1 MMGNITERNKQTL
14 CINIMCSLIKDQIS
28 TYEASWSKISNL
40 NPIKLLDPPINLQ
53 EKIKDR
59 NTLNYTMR
67 MKSQKKIIIIQ
78 RFQLLQEI
86 NYKRKKER
94 VMAGEI
100 YKLKKA

>member
-1 MMGNITERNKQTL
+1 MVGNITKRKKQTL

-59 NTLNYTMR
+59 NTLIYTMR
-67 MKSQKKIIIIQ
+67 MKSQKKKNNNTKVPTSP
-78 RFQLLQEI
+78 RNKLQ
-86 NYKRKKER
+86 KEK
-94 VMAGEI
+94 GESDGWRN
-100 YKLKKA
+100 L

>member
-1 MMGNITERNKQTL
+1 
-14 CINIMCSLIKDQIS
+14 MCSLIKDQIS

>member
-1 MMGNITERNKQTL
+1 
-14 CINIMCSLIKDQIS
+14 MCSLIKDQIS
-28 TYEASWSKISNL
+28 TYEAYWSKISNL